1 MFFGVQKYK
10 KFCFSFYLCT
20 QKFNEMRKLSR
31 IEEERRIV
39 EQMIRIYCRHK
50 EGNRTLCNNCQSL
63 LAYATARLNN
73 CPFKDH
79 KKTCRLCP
87 KHCYK
92 PDMRAQ
98 IRNVM
103 RYAGPRMLFYHP
115 IAALQHIWREYG
127 EHLIRKKTLSTKT
140 SVE

>member
-1 MFFGVQKYK
+1 
-10 KFCFSFYLCT
+10 
-20 QKFNEMRKLSR
+20 MRKLSR

-103 RYAGPRMLFYHP
+103 RYAGPP
-115 IAALQHIWREYG
+115 NALLPSNSCPATYLARVWRTPDQ
-127 EHLIRKKTLSTKT
+127 KKTIIHKNKCRINPQSPTFLPQLLSPPP
-140 SVE
+140 